1 MEVVSGTSYRVK
13 KDEDWIQVQ
22 AILNGGTATV
32 HGKVNTA
39 PSFSVITTLEEGFT
53 DVHVPAHGFYEVILT
68 GSAEVH
74 T

>member
-13 KDEDWIQVQ
+13 KDEGWIQVQ

-32 HGKVNTA
+32 HGQVNTA

-53 DVHVPAHGFYEVILT
+53 DIHVPAHGFYKIVLT